1 MYTIIKIVYLNV
13 SFISSESDISDPR
26 LSFVTTSLFDWLR
39 SIGFVNYN
47 TYGYYITFPNKE
59 TATNV
64 YFNGTSSTSTTA
76 TAFPLS
82 YTIAGAALVAYIS
95 EYHIVFCHSC
105 KYSLDIALLV
115 VVQLWFY
122 KSINY

>member
-1 MYTIIKIVYLNV
+1 MLVIDSLVLHNLHF
-13 SFISSESDISDPR
+13 SDSESSDPR

-47 TYGYYITFPNKE
+47 TYGYYITFPNKQ

-64 YFNGTSSTSTTA
+64 YFNGTSTTSTTA

-95 EYHIVFCHSC
+95 EY
-105 KYSLDIALLV
+105 
-115 VVQLWFY
+115 
-122 KSINY
+122 N